1 MVRFTLNS
9 QANSSESEPG
19 QNLHSQDLAI
29 VPCPDPLVAEPP
41 LVPSIKIGSKFP
53 SYSGPKDS
61 IAPIM
66 AAFATGPRGAPIIL
80 PAQSV

>member
-41 LVPSIKIGSKFP
+41 LVPSIKIL
-53 SYSGPKDS
+53 Y
-61 IAPIM
+61 
-66 AAFATGPRGAPIIL
+66 
-80 PAQSV
+80 